1 MDIAGLRQEY
11 RMKAFNE
18 QDADDDPF
26 VQFDRWFEEAVKAEI
41 VEPNAMA
48 LSTAAKEGK
57 PSCRM
62 VLMKQFGKEGLDFF
76 TNRQSRKANEMKAVP
91 YASAA
96 FYWKELERQ
105 VIVEGA
111 VIELSQEES
120 EKYFASR
127 PRLSRLSAW
136 ASKQG
141 KEVASRKALEQYFE
155 EAAKRFKEEEIPLP
169 PNWGGYRIV
178 PEAFEFWQ
186 GRENRLHDRLR
197 YHWEAGGWK
206 RQRLFP

>member
-1 MDIAGLRQEY
+1 MDIAGLRQDY
-11 RMKAFNE
+11 RMQAFNE
-18 QDADDDPF
+18 NDADDDPF
-26 VQFDRWFEEAVKAEI
+26 VQFDRWFAEAVKAEI

-48 LSTAAKEGK
+48 LATSSAGAK

-62 VLMKQFGKEGLDFF
+62 VLMKRFGNEGLDFF
-76 TNRQSRKANEMKAVP
+76 TNKKSRKANEMNAVP

-111 VIELSQEES
+111 VKELSHEES
-120 EKYFASR
+120 EQYFASR

-141 KEVASRKALEQYFE
+141 KEVESRKALEQYFE
-155 EAAKRFKEEEIPLP
+155 EAAKRFKDGEIPLP

-197 YHWEAGGWK
+197 YHLEEGRWK
-206 RQRLFP
+206 RMRLFP